1 MEKDAGGGLVRALP
15 TWPQPPRGSFC
26 RGAPWACSGRRRAAA
41 AAAAVAA
48 PAVGGLG
55 GLAGREKAEGGQL
68 VRQERR
74 GVDKGSVMVCS
85 PPPLC

>member
-1 MEKDAGGGLVRALP
+1 MEEDAGGGLVRALP
-15 TWPQPPRGSFC
+15 TSPPPQRGSFS
-26 RGAPWACSGRRRAAA
+26 RWAPCACSGLRRAAA
-41 AAAAVAA
+41 AAAAAAA

-68 VRQERR
+68 VRLV
-74 GVDKGSVMVCS
+74 GS